1 MIPSSKKSL
10 PLVFVFGIVCLTNV
24 LTGTSYANPSTSI
37 DIGGGNRLYLQMKSF
52 KALRDE
58 QLIRQSLD
66 FSCGAAALATLFTY
80 YLNDKTSEWDVL
92 GPILYSLKEDEEALR
107 KKQGLSLLDLQ
118 MYTSARGYQSEG
130 FRVSPNFLS
139 ELDFPVIAFVA
150 PGGYKHFVVLKRTRG
165 DYVYVADP
173 SRGNLQMPKYKFLDM
188 WKTQEGK
195 GVIFVIYP
203 LEEETNTILLKN
215 LPNPQ
220 SLKPETLGL
229 RQMLEMGN
237 PYFRFLQLK
246 ARFPEL
252 GR

>member
-1 MIPSSKKSL
+1 MILSTRKSL
-10 PLVFVFGIVCLTNV
+10 LIVMV
-24 LTGTSYANPSTSI
+24 LGTTGLLNFFATATYANPSTSI

-58 QLIRQSLD
+58 HLVRQSLD

-80 YLNDKTSEWDVL
+80 YLKDKTSEWDIL

-130 FRVSPNFLS
+130 FRVSPNYLE
-139 ELDFPVIAFVA
+139 ELNVPVIAFVA
-150 PGGYKHFVVLKRTRG
+150 PGGYKHFVVLKRTSG

-173 SRGNLQMPKYKFLDM
+173 SRGNLQMPKYKFLEM
-188 WKTQEGK
+188 WKLQEGK
-195 GVIFVIYP
+195 GVIFVVQP
-203 LEEETNTILLKN
+203 REKETQSILLKN

-220 SLKPETLGL
+220 SLQPETLGL